1 MGQGTQLLKF
11 SICRIKFSRS
21 LFVNDVLFCFVF
33 VVGVSMCSPTEL
45 IDDDRFFGVAK
56 RFNDHGDGSID
67 EINLLLG
74 SSWR

>member
-1 MGQGTQLLKF
+1 VGQGTQLLKF
-11 SICRIKFSRS
+11 CICRIRFSSS
-21 LFVNDVLFCFVF
+21 LFANDIFCL
-33 VVGVSMCSPTEL
+33 VVVDVSMCTPSEL

>member
-1 MGQGTQLLKF
+1 
-11 SICRIKFSRS
+11 
-21 LFVNDVLFCFVF
+21 LFANDIFCL
-33 VVGVSMCSPTEL
+33 VVVDVSMCTPSEL